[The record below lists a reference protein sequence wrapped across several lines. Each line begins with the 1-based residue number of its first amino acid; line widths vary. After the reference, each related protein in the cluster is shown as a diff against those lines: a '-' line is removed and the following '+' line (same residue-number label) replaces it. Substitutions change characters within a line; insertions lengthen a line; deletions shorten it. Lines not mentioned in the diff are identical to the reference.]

1 MRRAGPPLA
10 GVSAADLAWCHC
22 PCNPG
27 RIHWGTTRSGFPLFP
42 EDAVP
47 NQATTITVID
57 ACGRAGVP
65 TLLMSDPGKGKT
77 SMVRALAASRD
88 LPCMTVLGSIREPA
102 DFSGLPVPRDGGV
115 VLWPPSWAQ
124 DLHEAGKGVL
134 LLDELTTC
142 PPGVQAAMLG
152 VALERRVGDLV
163 LPRDVIVIACAN
175 PPDKAADG
183 WALAPSLANRFCHMQ
198 FRPDPE
204 EYTDGLT
211 SGWATPSATRA
222 IDASFERIAASR
234 AAVAAFLRTNQ
245 HLMDAYPATAAEA
258 SGPWPSRRTW
268 TMTADVLAR
277 LRGDDTDARQALV
290 YGLVGEGAGTE
301 FLQWLQAADLPDP
314 VQVLANPSGV
324 NWKDRPDKVYGI
336 LASVIAHCTAGSGSA
351 QRWRDAWGP
360 LVAAAA
366 GGAPDVAAA
375 AARVLGMSRPNGV
388 LPPTAAHAFG
398 TFLREAGL
406 GGMAGK
412 TGQDREMEL

>member
-1 MRRAGPPLA
+1 MP
-10 GVSAADLAWCHC
+10 D
-22 PCNPG
+22 
-27 RIHWGTTRSGFPLFP
+27 
-42 EDAVP
+42 
-47 NQATTITVID
+47 QATTITVID

-65 TLLMSDPGKGKT
+65 TLLMSAPGMGKT

-88 LPCMTVLGSIREPA
+88 MPCKTVLGSIREPA
-102 DFSGLPVPRDGGV
+102 DFSGLPIPRDGDV
-115 VLWPPSWAQ
+115 VLWPPTWARE
-124 DLHEAGKGVL
+124 LHDAGKGVL

-175 PPDKAADG
+175 PPDQAADG
-183 WALAPSLANRFCHMQ
+183 WALAPSLANRFCHMK
-198 FRPDPE
+198 FGPLPR

-211 SGWATPSATRA
+211 SGWANPPATRA
-222 IDASFERIAASR
+222 IDASFERIASSR
-234 AAVAAFLRTNQ
+234 GTVAAFLDKNQ

-268 TMTADVLAR
+268 TMTADGLAR
-277 LRGDDTDARQALV
+277 LRGDDTEARQALV

-301 FLQWLQAADLPDP
+301 YLQWLQAADLPDP
-314 VQVLANPSGV
+314 TQVLADPSGV
-324 NWKDRPDKVYGI
+324 NWKDRPDRVYAI

-375 AARVLGMSRPNGV
+375 AARVLGLSRPNGV
-388 LPPTAAHAFG
+388 LPPAAAGVFG
-398 TFLREAGL
+398 EFLQKAGL

-412 TGQDREMEL
+412 ARKDQDQELEL